1 MRIVVVVKRQS
12 EYFRE
17 ADEWRVEF
25 SRETGQTVEIVDPET
40 IEGEIFASARDIMQY
55 SCVVVLGAGGEVVKK
70 WSGSPLP
77 QFDQVSYVLRSV

>member
-40 IEGEIFASARDIMQY
+40 IEGEIFASA
-55 SCVVVLGAGGEVVKK
+55 K

>member
-1 MRIVVVVKRQS
+1 MRIVVVVKKQS

-55 SCVVVLGAGGEVVKK
+55 PCVVVLGAGVK
-70 WSGSPLP
+70 WSKNGAVHLCRN
-77 QFDQVSYVLRSV
+77 LIK

>member
-17 ADEWRVEF
+17 ADEWQLEF
-25 SRETGQTVEIVDPET
+25 GRETGNVVEIMDPET

-55 SCVVVLGAGGEVVKK
+55 PCVVVLGAEGEVVKK

>member
-25 SRETGQTVEIVDPET
+25 SRETGHDKDPET

-55 SCVVVLGAGGEVVKK
+55 PCVVVLGAGGEVVKK